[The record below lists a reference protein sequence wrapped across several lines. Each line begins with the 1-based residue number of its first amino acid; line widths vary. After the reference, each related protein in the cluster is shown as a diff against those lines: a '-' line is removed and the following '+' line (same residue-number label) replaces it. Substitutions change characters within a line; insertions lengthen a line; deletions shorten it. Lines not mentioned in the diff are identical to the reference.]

1 MPQPTPMT
9 PLRQRLIDD
18 MTMRRLSQKTQW
30 AYVHGVKRFAEFI
43 HCPPDKATT
52 EDLRLYRLELA
63 RSGLSVAAIN
73 QNISGIRF
81 FYRVTLPNEPMLD
94 VAKYIRRPEQL
105 PIVLSTEE
113 VARLLDHA
121 PNFKYQVML
130 TLCYSAGLRVSEL
143 VSLKVADIDSSRM
156 VIRVEQGKGRKDRY
170 TILSPQVL
178 PMLRQWYREAG
189 KPKRWLFPSPTV
201 DDQPLSVNVVRW
213 AVKKAAEDA
222 GITKNVSPHTLRHSF
237 ATHLLEARMDIRH
250 IQILL
255 GHARIESTS
264 HYARLAINSIGDLVS
279 PFDRITAGKPPAH
292 EQISKP
298 KNSGHSPRADLSA
311 EPKPENFRR
320 YRDGG
325 LEGPAGGKPPA

>member
-1 MPQPTPMT
+1 MT
-9 PLRQRLIDD
+9 TTAISPLRQRLIDD

-30 AYVHGVKRFAEFI
+30 AYVHGVKRFAEFV

-81 FYRVTLPNEPMLD
+81 FYTVTLPNEPMLG
-94 VAKYIRRPEQL
+94 VAKYIRQPNQL
-105 PIVLSTEE
+105 PVVLSTEE

-121 PNFKYQVML
+121 PNFKYKVML
-130 TLCYSAGLRVSEL
+130 CLCYSAGLRVSEL
-143 VSLKVADIDSSRM
+143 VNLKVGDIDSSRM
-156 VIRVEQGKGRKDRY
+156 VIRVQQGKGRKDRY
-170 TILSPQVL
+170 TILSPQIL

-189 KPKRWLFPSPTV
+189 KPKVWLFESPIV

-213 AVKKAAEDA
+213 AVKKAAKDA

-255 GHARIESTS
+255 GHSRIESTS

-279 PFDRITAGKPPAH
+279 PFDRLKGDTPPA
-292 EQISKP
+292 
-298 KNSGHSPRADLSA
+298 
-311 EPKPENFRR
+311 
-320 YRDGG
+320 
-325 LEGPAGGKPPA
+325 